1 MTAMLSAHGRLARDP
16 ESRQTKT
23 GKPMATATI
32 AVDMPPRYGAEE
44 GERPPTLWLQVL
56 AFEDRAIE
64 LGRLAKGDLVSV
76 AGKLQMEPYTA
87 RDGSAREGWKIIAD
101 SLISARSSR
110 PGQRQAQHGGDRA
123 PAGNGAAGHGP
134 PPHATDL
141 PPPPLDDDLP
151 F

>member
-16 ESRQTKT
+16 ENRQTKT

-44 GERPPTLWLQVL
+44 GERPPVLWLQIL
-56 AFEDRAIE
+56 AFEDRALE

-76 AGKLQMEPYTA
+76 AGRLQLEPYTA
-87 RDGSAREGWKIIAD
+87 RDGSHRDGWKIIAD

-110 PGQRQAQHGGDRA
+110 PGQRQHGGDRGSTR
-123 PAGNGAAGHGP
+123 GNGAGHGP
-134 PPHATDL
+134 PPHVTEE
-141 PPPPLDDDLP
+141 PPPLDDDHLP